1 MNLSRKLDGKMNL
14 KQAIE
19 KVLFEWPQAKQARFG
34 GNPLAQFFRS
44 EFPSIILTLLGHDAE
59 RYTITGSAGAGNWA
73 SVPWLAVMDSRITT
87 TTTKAFYPVYL
98 FREDMSGVYLSLNQ
112 GTTDIINDLGRKRA
126 MEKAKSFAL
135 KLRSSNPQLSG
146 WIPNIELRSSTPL
159 GSSYEEPNIGAKFYP
174 KGNVPENSILE
185 SDLREL
191 LSIYQAVKRE
201 PTSSSVQSSDI
212 PGAPMQNSIGIPKP
226 FLLLAG
232 ISGTGKT
239 KWVLDRKIEG
249 QDNVEVIPVRPDW
262 HEPTDLL
269 GYISRVSGSPV
280 FVPTAFLHFLVR
292 AWQSAWNAEST
303 LYSSSTKLKNMIPF
317 WLCLDEMN
325 LAPVEQYF
333 ADYLS
338 VLEQRKWVSGVY
350 YSPPLLVIGK
360 EIREAVRLA
369 LGFSA
374 DDLLWTAFSDAGGIP
389 LPPNLIIV
397 GTVNMD
403 ETTHGF
409 SRKVLD
415 RALTVEFDAI
425 DFSKFGGT
433 ALEDG
438 EDEIPWT
445 GLSSFTDSKEM
456 ELSSDVTSAVLAFLE
471 NWNAVLAQTTFRIAY
486 RTINESLL
494 IAGSLSAQP
503 VEKILDWIAMTK
515 LLPRLEGDENKLGM
529 DREGEEA
536 SYIDDIIADW
546 TVRFGAAWLGSHAK
560 RKLDFM
566 SQRLK
571 RSGYT
576 SFWP

>member
-1 MNLSRKLDGKMNL
+1 MNL
-14 KQAIE
+14 KQAIV
-19 KVLFEWPQAKQARFG
+19 KVLDEWPKARQTSFRA
-34 GNPLAQFFRS
+34 NPLASFFRS
-44 EFPSIILTLLGHDAE
+44 DFPSIIRTIIGNDEE

-73 SVPWLAVMDSRITT
+73 SVPWLAVMDSEITR
-87 TTTKAFYPVYL
+87 TTTKGFYPVYL

-112 GTTDIINDLGRKRA
+112 GTTEIIKEFKRKGA
-126 MEKAKSFAL
+126 MEKAKAFAIQIH
-135 KLRSSNPQLSG
+135 SSIPQLSR
-146 WIPNIELRSSTPL
+146 WIQNIELKSGTPL

-174 KGNVPENSILE
+174 RENIPDNSILE
-185 SDLREL
+185 SDLKEI
-191 LSIYQAVKRE
+191 LSIYQIAKNK
-201 PTSSSVQSSDI
+201 PTSLPSKTPEV
-212 PGAPMQNSIGIPKP
+212 PMHKTIGIPKP

-249 QDNVEVIPVRPDW
+249 EDNVEVIPVRPDW

-269 GYISRVSGSPV
+269 GYISRVSGTPV

-292 AWQSAWNAEST
+292 AWRNAWNVEPT
-303 LYSSSTKLKNMIPF
+303 LCTSAAKLKEMLPF

-338 VLEQRKWVSGVY
+338 VLEQRKWISGVY
-350 YSPPLLVIGK
+350 KSPPLLVIGEDVK
-360 EIREAVRLA
+360 EAVSKA
-369 LGFSA
+369 LGLKK
-374 DDLLWTAFSDAGGIP
+374 DDLLWKAFSDAGGIP
-389 LPPNLIIV
+389 LPPNLIVV

-415 RALTVEFDAI
+415 RALTVEFDTI

-433 ALEDG
+433 VLGDS
-438 EDEIPWT
+438 EDEIPWME
-445 GLSSFTDSKEM
+445 LSPFTDSQEISLPN
-456 ELSSDVTSAVLAFLE
+456 EVTSAVLNFLE
-471 NWNAVLAQTTFRIAY
+471 KWNDVLAQTSFRIAY

-494 IAGSLSAQP
+494 IAGSLAGQP

-529 DREGEEA
+529 DREGDEA
-536 SYIDDIIADW
+536 SYIDDIMNDW
-546 TVRFGAAWLGSHAK
+546 ALRFGDMWNISHAK

>member
-1 MNLSRKLDGKMNL
+1 MNL

-19 KVLFEWPQAKQARFG
+19 KILTEWPQARKDRFG
-34 GNPLAQFFRS
+34 ANPLALFIRS
-44 EFPSIILTLLGHDAE
+44 DFPSIIHTILGNDAE

-73 SVPWLAVMDSRITT
+73 SVPWLAVMDSKITR
-87 TTTKAFYPVYL
+87 TTTKGFYPVYL

-112 GTTDIINDLGRKRA
+112 GTTEIIKELKRKGA
-126 MEKAKSFAL
+126 MEKAKAFAL
-135 KLRSSNPQLSG
+135 HLRSSNPQLSR

-174 KGNVPENSILE
+174 KGNIPDNSILE
-185 SDLREL
+185 SDLKEL
-191 LSIYQAVKRE
+191 LSIYQIAINK
-201 PTSSSVQSSDI
+201 PTSPPSRPPEV
-212 PGAPMQNSIGIPKP
+212 PEVPMQKTIGIPKP

-239 KWVLDRKIEG
+239 KWVLDREIEG
-249 QDNVEVIPVRPDW
+249 HNNVEVIPVRPDW

-269 GYISRVSGSPV
+269 GYISRVSGSSV
-280 FVPTAFLHFLVR
+280 FVPTAFLHFIVR
-292 AWQSAWNAEST
+292 AWRNAWNAEPS
-303 LYSSSTKLKNMIPF
+303 LFSSSANLKNMMPF

-338 VLEQRKWVSGVY
+338 VLEQRKWVSGAY
-350 YSPPLLVIGK
+350 QSPPLLVIGG
-360 EIREAVRLA
+360 EISEAVRSA
-369 LGFSA
+369 LGFSE
-374 DDLLWTAFSDAGGIP
+374 DDNLWTAFSSAGGIP
-389 LPPNLIIV
+389 LPPNLIVV

-433 ALEDG
+433 VLGES

-445 GLSSFTDSKEM
+445 GLSSFTDSKEIGLPS
-456 ELSSDVTSAVLAFLE
+456 EVTSEVLNFLE
-471 NWNAVLAQTTFRIAY
+471 KWNAVLAQTSFRIAY

-494 IAGSLSAQP
+494 IAGSLVGQP
-503 VEKILDWIAMTK
+503 VAKILDWIAMTK

-529 DREGEEA
+529 DREGGEA
-536 SYIDDIIADW
+536 SYIDDIMADW
-546 TVRFGAAWLGSHAK
+546 SARFGAMWPGSHAK

>member
-1 MNLSRKLDGKMNL
+1 MNL

-19 KVLFEWPQAKQARFG
+19 KVLAEWPQARQSRFG
-34 GNPLAQFFRS
+34 GNPLAQFFRM
-44 EFPSIILTLLGHDAE
+44 EFPSVVQSIVGQDAE
-59 RYTITGSAGAGNWA
+59 KYTIVGSAGAGTWA
-73 SVPWLAVMDSRITT
+73 SVPWLALMDSDITT
-87 TTTKAFYPVYL
+87 TTTKGFYPVYL
-98 FREDMSGVYLSLNQ
+98 FRDDMSGVYLSLNQ
-112 GTTDIINDLGRKRA
+112 GTTDIINELGRKKA
-126 MEKAKSFAL
+126 MEKTQELASQ
-135 KLRSSNPQLSG
+135 LRKTIPQLSQ
-146 WIPNIELRSSTPL
+146 WSPSIELRSSTPL
-159 GSSYEEPNIGAKFYP
+159 GSSYEEPNIGAKFYSD
-174 KGNVPENSILE
+174 GNIPDNSILE
-185 SDLREL
+185 SDLKEL
-191 LSIYQAVKRE
+191 LSIYQAIKRK
-201 PTSSSVQSSDI
+201 PISPIPQSPDV
-212 PGAPMQNSIGIPKP
+212 PGAPMQKIIGIPKP

-239 KWVLDRKIEG
+239 KWVLDREIDG
-249 QDNVEVIPVRPDW
+249 QDNIEVIPVRPDW

-280 FVPTAFLHFLVR
+280 FVPTAFLHFLVK
-292 AWQSAWNAEST
+292 AWRNAWNTEPS
-303 LYSSSTKLKNMIPF
+303 LFSSSAKLGNMMPF

-350 YSPPLLVIGK
+350 HSPPLLVIGK
-360 EIREAVRLA
+360 EIREAIRLA
-369 LGFSA
+369 LNFSA
-374 DDLLWTAFSDAGGIP
+374 DDQLWTAFSDAGGIP
-389 LPPNLIIV
+389 LPPNLIVV

-433 ALEDG
+433 ALGES

-445 GLSSFTDSKEM
+445 GLSPFTDSKEIS
-456 ELSSDVTSAVLAFLE
+456 LSSEVASAVLDFLE
-471 NWNAVLAQTTFRIAY
+471 KWNAVLAQTSFRIAY

-494 IAGSLSAQP
+494 IAGSLSDLPIA
-503 VEKILDWIAMTK
+503 KILDWIAMTK

-529 DREGEEA
+529 DRDGEEA

-546 TVRFGAAWLGSHAK
+546 SVRFGMQWSGSHSQ